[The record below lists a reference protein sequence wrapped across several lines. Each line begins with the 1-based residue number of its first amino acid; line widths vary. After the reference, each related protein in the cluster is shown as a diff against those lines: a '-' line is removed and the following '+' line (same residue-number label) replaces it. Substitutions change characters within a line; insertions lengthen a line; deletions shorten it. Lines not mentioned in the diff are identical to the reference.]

1 MEILFDGKGG
11 GAGIVSETVGTFPK
25 PEQRSETTDQF
36 VEEGCRISTATQS
49 LRLSL
54 RFASCHAC
62 HGKGGYGGIRGT
74 AVTCQGTDWSR
85 AFSRSRDHFCRSFS
99 FLFPLSHTYH
109 EHRRRAQMAGC
120 SPGIVRSQVI
130 HSISY
135 DGLFSPAH
143 ILAGRIFVCVR
154 SLSFPPC
161 FSAEHSLNLDRC
173 SALLFPDGRVHPF
186 TAAPSSPARPSWPP
200 PRP

>member
-1 MEILFDGKGG
+1 MEILFVRKGG

-25 PEQRSETTDQF
+25 PEQRSKTIDHF
-36 VEEGCRISTATQS
+36 VEEETCRISTATQS

-54 RFASCHAC
+54 RFASCHAR
-62 HGKGGYGGIRGT
+62 HGKGGYAGIRGT

-109 EHRRRAQMAGC
+109 GHRRRAQMAGC

-135 DGLFSPAH
+135 DGLFSPAQ
-143 ILAGRIFVCVR
+143 ILTGRIFVFVR

-161 FSAEHSLNLDRC
+161 FSSEFLES
-173 SALLFPDGRVHPF
+173 
-186 TAAPSSPARPSWPP
+186 
-200 PRP
+200 